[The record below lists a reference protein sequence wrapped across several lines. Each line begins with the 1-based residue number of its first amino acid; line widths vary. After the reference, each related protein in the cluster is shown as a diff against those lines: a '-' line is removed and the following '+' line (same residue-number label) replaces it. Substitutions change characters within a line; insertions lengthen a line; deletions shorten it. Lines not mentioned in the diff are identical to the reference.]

1 MVAKQVNRIEWIDIA
16 KGIGIILMVIGHTGI
31 GANVSRFI
39 YSFHMPMFFV
49 LSGILYNHEKYKSFR
64 ALLKAR
70 LYSLC
75 IPYLVFTV
83 VAFVGMRA
91 LGLVEW
97 VELYKGWSGYA
108 LWFIPVLLMT
118 ELAYNRICHLMSRL
132 NFATGGVIFLLLLCI
147 CTGYLVSLEGVHLY
161 YKIEVVLFAIFFFG
175 CGHRFSERIRR
186 ASVPIYVFFLLL
198 IIQLVLSQCFSSVDM
213 ANNYYGSMPISI
225 LVCLNG
231 SMVVYST
238 AKYLSTV
245 NKKNYIRRFGEW
257 AGRNTITILGLS
269 QVVYMAEKQMMSHL
283 AVSTSLSFIIR
294 QALLWLILFGCSIFL
309 NKYLP
314 TIIGKR

>member
-16 KGIGIILMVIGHTGI
+16 KGIGIFLMVIGHTGI
-31 GANVSRFI
+31 PQYLSNWI

-118 ELAYNRICHLMSRL
+118 ELAYNRICHLMLRL
-132 NFATGGVIFLLLLCI
+132 NFATGVIFLLLLCI
-147 CTGYLVSLEGVHLY
+147 YTGYLVSLEGVHLY

-175 CGHRFSERIRR
+175 CGHQFSERIRR

-198 IIQLVLSQCFSSVDM
+198 TIQIFLSQRFSSVDM
-213 ANNYYGSMPISI
+213 ADNYYGSMPISI

-231 SMVVYST
+231 SLVVYLA
-238 AKYLSTV
+238 AKYLSAV

-269 QVVYMAEKQMMSHL
+269 QVVYMAEKQMMSHM
-283 AVSTSLSFIIR
+283 AVNASLSFIIR
-294 QALLWLILFGCSIFL
+294 QALLWLILFGCSMFL